1 MNFSI
6 RKTKMGK
13 RVKITLTFHYGHTE
27 KKKNKNVSVFDVM
40 FEMIKTRKTVADVD
54 YFARPSVIWAKL
66 AKWPTTSAI

>member
-1 MNFSI
+1 
-6 RKTKMGK
+6 MGILK
-13 RVKITLTFHYGHTE
+13 N
-27 KKKNKNVSVFDVM
+27 KNKNVSVFDVM